1 MSEDIPAEYFN
12 EPPNDGDARPT
23 STKRKTKQS
32 KPAGYAPDQ
41 DIDLWLDLNAPRT
54 FDQLADLRYCLY
66 HKCSRGAF
74 KVERS
79 LDDEFTL
86 FGRCTLVRII
96 SNKARRFLFWR
107 LRQTGWK
114 NNWIGAIPRT
124 KSSRAEQHK

>member
-1 MSEDIPAEYFN
+1 MLEDIPAEYFD
-12 EPPNDGDARPT
+12 ELPSDGDARPT
-23 STKRKTKQS
+23 SRRKTKQS
-32 KPAGYAPDQ
+32 SGAGYAPDQ

-74 KVERS
+74 RVETG
-79 LDDEFTL
+79 LDDDFTL

-96 SNKARRFLFWR
+96 SNKARHFLLWP
-107 LRQTGWK
+107 LRQIGWK

-124 KSSRAEQHK
+124 KSSPSDDRD